1 MKKINISIIQPE
13 NYIHSHAFIEL
24 AELIYFSL
32 AELGVKSNI
41 EFNKIYTE
49 TKNIIIGCHLLDPNL
64 IEQIPKST
72 IIVNTE
78 QIYKDKT
85 DWNKNIYT
93 WVRDFEVWDYSEKN
107 IQKLCQIGVNTAKLL
122 KIGYQKELAR
132 LDNFKNKDID
142 ILFYGTVNERR
153 KEVLNKL
160 IHKGL
165 NVKKLFGVYG
175 KERDKL
181 IERSKVVINLHV
193 YESQIFEIVRVFYLL
208 TNSVAVVGEVNE
220 TTEINNMFLEG
231 IYAANYDGLVDACI
245 ELVKS
250 DELRKKV
257 ANNAFESISKF
268 PQKEYTQKIL
278 NI

>member
-93 WVRDFEVWDYSEKN
+93 WVRNFEVWDYSEKN

-181 IERSKVVINLHV
+181 IERSKVVINLHA